1 MNKTGNHV
9 QLIAKIFVP
18 ITCKEILLIGKKSQI
33 TQWKKME
40 LKGKVTEDYVN
51 TFNKCGK
58 RFSPSPICKMCK

>member
-33 TQWKKME
+33 TQWK
-40 LKGKVTEDYVN
+40 
-51 TFNKCGK
+51 NKNGIERKSHRRLCQY
-58 RFSPSPICKMCK
+58 IQ